1 MNRPPKTKLVV
12 ALGGALLAF
21 SALTV
26 NAAGLGKLSVSSAL
40 GQPLSAEIELV
51 SLQPGEFEAITA
63 RVASPESYGEARIE
77 YTPLLRQ
84 LRFATERRA
93 NGTPILKILS
103 SAPINEPFLDVLV
116 EMNWPAGRLLREY
129 PILLDPPGFN
139 EARIVA
145 PVAATVVVKPTTSVP
160 ATLPAPITGSP
171 SAKAETAGDTYGPVK
186 RGDTLS
192 KIAKEMKSDTVSLEQ
207 MLVALYREN
216 KTAFIDSNMNRLRT
230 GQILRVPSASDVANV
245 TENEAR
251 SEIKV
256 QVANW
261 NAYREQVAGSVTS
274 SQPKAATNAAVGKI
288 TVAKPD
294 VPAPAAVPKDQL
306 KIAKT
311 DGAPGK
317 VGSAGA
323 SGAAQDQINALKE
336 EKIARENALKEAN
349 SRVSDLEKQIATM
362 RKLAEVKGLAAP
374 APVDT
379 KVAAKPEE
387 KAPLKV
393 EAKAPPPTPAVPVPA
408 PVVDTKVA
416 QVTPPVAVVPDLAKA
431 PPKADTKPGEVTPP
445 AVKPDAVA
453 VAKPADVKPVDA
465 KPVAPKKAAPPPPPP
480 PDFLDEYGVYI
491 GVGTAALVG
500 IGGLLLFAFRRKKKG
515 PSSNTS
521 MSKSSSIMPSD
532 LKPNTVTGNKGG
544 GLVDTGNSSFLTDF
558 DKTGPGSIDTDEVDP
573 LAEADVYIA
582 YGRDAQAEEI
592 LKEALGRDKSRHEIT
607 LKLLEIYHNRKSAQ
621 AFETVAREF
630 KDSVGEGSPHWAKAA
645 AMGAAIDPQ
654 NPLYSGSGVGYA
666 TTGAFVAGGAAMAA
680 TAAGSAESA
689 TPPDLDFDL
698 GFSDSVAPT
707 SSAIDISAPN
717 SDQPAAF
724 GGSDFDLDLGTS
736 SGPASHADI
745 GLKPDAG
752 SGLDFDLA
760 LDTPVHQAPPVA
772 SQIAAPAAEVSSFD
786 FDLSALSLD
795 EPSHSETVKMAAVT
809 QEPQPRTM
817 SGPAKSSSF
826 GDLSLDLDSPADAGG
841 TDSGAAATKLEL
853 AKAYV
858 EIGDS
863 DGAKEILNEV
873 VREGTAAQQSEAKKL
888 LAGL

>member
-21 SALTV
+21 SALSV
-26 NAAGLGKLSVSSAL
+26 YAAGLGKLSVSSAL

-93 NGTPILKILS
+93 NGTPLLKIAS

-139 EARIVA
+139 EARIAA
-145 PVAATVVVKPTTSVP
+145 PVADVAVVKPSVSVP
-160 ATLPAPITGSP
+160 SPAATISGSP
-171 SAKAETAGDTYGPVK
+171 SAKTEAAGDTYGPVK

-192 KIAKEMKSDTVSLEQ
+192 KIATEMKSDTVSLEQ

-216 KTAFIDSNMNRLRT
+216 KAAFVDNNMNRLRT
-230 GQILRVPSASDVANV
+230 GQILRVPSASEVASV
-245 TENEAR
+245 SANEAR
-251 SEIKV
+251 GEIKV

-261 NAYREQVAGSVTS
+261 NAYREQVAGSVAS
-274 SQPKAATNAAVGKI
+274 SQPKAATNAATGKI

-294 VPAPAAVPKDQL
+294 IPTPATAPKDQL

-311 DGAPGK
+311 DGVPGK
-317 VGSAGA
+317 VGNAGA
-323 SGAAQDQINALKE
+323 SGGAQDQVNALKE

-349 SRVSDLEKQIATM
+349 SRVADLEKQIATM

-387 KAPLKV
+387 KVPPKV
-393 EAKAPPPTPAVPVPA
+393 EAKTPASPATPVPA
-408 PVVDTKVA
+408 PVVETKVA
-416 QVTPPVAVVPDLAKA
+416 QITPPVATPDSSKT
-431 PPKADTKPGEVTPP
+431 PPKADAKPGEVVPP
-445 AVKPDAVA
+445 AAKSDAVVA
-453 VAKPADVKPVDA
+453 AKPANVKPA
-465 KPVAPKKAAPPPPPP
+465 APKKAAPPPA
-480 PDFLDEYGVYI
+480 PDFIDEYGLI
-491 GVGTAALVG
+491 AGAGGAALIG
-500 IGGLLLFAFRRKKKG
+500 IGGLLFFMSRRKKKG

-521 MSKSSSIMPSD
+521 MSRTSSIMPSD

-654 NPLYSGSGVGYA
+654 NPLYSGSGAAYA
-666 TTGAFVAGGAAMAA
+666 TTGAFAAGGAALAA
-680 TAAGSAESA
+680 SAEGSAESA
-689 TPPDLDFDL
+689 SPPDLDFDL
-698 GFSDSVAPT
+698 GFSDSATP

-717 SDQPAAF
+717 SDQPVSG
-724 GGSDFDLDLGTS
+724 GGSDFDLDLGTT
-736 SGPASHADI
+736 SGPAAHADI
-745 GLKPDAG
+745 GLKPDEG
-752 SGLDFDLA
+752 SGMDFDLA
-760 LDTPVHQAPPVA
+760 LDTPVAHAAPVA
-772 SQIAAPAAEVSSFD
+772 APIAAPIPEASSFD

-795 EPSHSETVKMAAVT
+795 EPSHSETIKMAAV
-809 QEPQPRTM
+809 PQAQPPKSM
-817 SGPAKSSSF
+817 GAPSKSSSF
-826 GDLSLDLDSPADAGG
+826 GDLSLDLDGPAETGG

-873 VREGTAAQQSEAKKL
+873 MREGNAGQQAEAKKL
-888 LAGL
+888 IAGL